1 MRSVMRSKI
10 HKATVTQANL
20 DYIGSITI
28 DQDLIEAAGFWPNEK
43 VLVVSNTSGARLET
57 YILVGERGSGCI
69 CLNGAAAHLI
79 TKDEEVIIIGFEL
92 TSEPIAPK
100 AILVDKQNRF
110 VCDMTETPMTTV
122 QELLTKANS

>member
-1 MRSVMRSKI
+1 MRSKI

-79 TKDEEVIIIGFEL
+79 KKDEEVIIIGFEL
-92 TSEPIAPK
+92 TNEPITPK

-122 QELLTKANS
+122 QELLAKANS